1 MLHGSGER
9 LPSWQRR
16 PRGSHRLVAGGTEAA
31 NQPAPNPLLALQRA
45 LGNQAVQRALTR
57 AAIPAPL
64 LLSRQPALGHQ
75 QGLRLL
81 AGVAPPAS
89 AERPHQARR
98 GGSSGLGPITAPAR
112 PMPEPAATVL
122 RSAEP
127 VHRPTADPAGPLQR
141 QLTVTAAKDPKDV
154 ETFLDLLRSATKL
167 PLDWNPKTGVVT
179 LGQEAEEPAR
189 GGLAGYLRRI
199 VGDEQH
205 TARVVVGRG
214 LRGVAIGDFPLN
226 TWDKHREP
234 DDRAQQINLD
244 TIEAIERGVKGI
256 GVAMGMHEVYENY
269 VAQQHSDRS
278 AREAKAIGHQAGVEL
293 ESIAADELAGAGKRL
308 SEEIDI
314 VGAPAI
320 LSKGRPGFDATLFDG
335 RQYLVYPSRIRYEKK
350 WILFDQYEQQSSGQ
364 WKIANVR
371 SAPPQESAGSE
382 EVPIGAGKGHQSQP
396 KSREGER
403 CIVC

>member
-1 MLHGSGER
+1 MV
-9 LPSWQRR
+9 
-16 PRGSHRLVAGGTEAA
+16 SHRLVAGEAESA
-31 NQPAPNPLLALQRA
+31 NQPALNPLLALQRA

-64 LLSRQPALGHQ
+64 ILGRQPALGHQ
-75 QGLRLL
+75 QSLRLL
-81 AGVAPPAS
+81 AGVAPPAP
-89 AERPHQARR
+89 ADRPHQARR
-98 GGSSGLGPITAPAR
+98 SCASGLGSILAPT
-112 PMPEPAATVL
+112 ATVL
-122 RSAEP
+122 RSGEP
-127 VHRPTADPAGPLQR
+127 AHRPAADPAGPLQR
-141 QLTVTAAKDPKDV
+141 QLTVTAAKDQQDV

-167 PLDWNPKTGVVT
+167 PLDWNPKTGAVT
-179 LGQEAEEPAR
+179 LAQAAEEPAR

-199 VGDEQH
+199 VRDEKH

-214 LRGVAIGDFPLN
+214 LRDVAIGDFPLN
-226 TWDKHREP
+226 TWDKNNEP

-244 TIEAIERGVKGI
+244 NIEAIERGVKGI
-256 GVAMGMHEVYENY
+256 GVAMGIHEVYENY
-269 VAQQHSDRS
+269 VAQQHGDRP

-364 WKIANVR
+364 WKLANVR
-371 SAPPQESAGSE
+371 SVPPQESAGSTE
-382 EVPIGAGKGHQSQP
+382 ASLEAGEGHQSRSKP
-396 KSREGER
+396 REGER